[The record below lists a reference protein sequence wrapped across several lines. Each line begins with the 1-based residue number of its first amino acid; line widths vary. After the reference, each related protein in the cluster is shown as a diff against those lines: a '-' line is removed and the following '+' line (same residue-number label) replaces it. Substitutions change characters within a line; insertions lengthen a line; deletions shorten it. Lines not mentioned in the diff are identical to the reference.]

1 MHYLRILTVTAAIVT
16 AAAGAPSAMAEIP
29 QGQSSSVHIVRAGG
43 GEGFHGRMGG
53 FHGGGFHGGYAM
65 HGYHSHGYGYYVAPY
80 PYCPYGYGS
89 YPYCAIP
96 G

>member
-43 GEGFHGRMGG
+43 GGEGFHGRMGG

-80 PYCPYGYGS
+80 PYCP
-89 YPYCAIP
+89 
-96 G
+96 